1 MKEDLLNFDSITFGL
16 KIIGAIGSIFSVSIL
31 QVTTTVGTF
40 DFFNWQ
46 YFIFGALGQG
56 AVSIFVY
63 REYLTN
69 HQKFK
74 DRYINGNGW
83 RLAIVE
89 SLSGGIAGFLLTG
102 FIYSIISLVKINDFN
117 ISIYLNAQFV
127 SVIIGILSEWFL
139 QYRSIAHEKTKKI
152 LEEDEKTEN

>member
-1 MKEDLLNFDSITFGL
+1 MKETLIDFEAILFLFKVFGAVGSVLGVSLLQIS
-16 KIIGAIGSIFSVSIL
+16 
-31 QVTTTVGTF
+31 TTIGTF
-40 DFFNWQ
+40 DFFNYQ

-56 AVSIFVY
+56 AVSIFIY

-102 FIYSIISLVKINDFN
+102 FVYSLISVIKINDFN
-117 ISIYLNAQFV
+117 ITSFILPQFL
-127 SVIIGILSEWFL
+127 SVLIGILSEWFL
-139 QYRSIAHEKTKKI
+139 QYRKIAHNRAKKL
-152 LEEDEKTEN
+152 LEDDNE